1 MRSYLLIV
9 LCMAFLISCEDI
21 YHPELEVM
29 EELLV
34 IEARL
39 VYGQS
44 TNVVKIYKTIGFNEM
59 TKAYPPVSGADVT
72 LVDDKGITFKLKET
86 EKGNYLLSQLLQP
99 AKKYKLH
106 ISAEKEIYVSAFEEV
121 PEAPSPG
128 DIYMEPEEQLAP
140 GSTDESAG
148 QLRLVKGA
156 RLYADV
162 DGQGNARYF
171 RFTGRKVCQYT
182 YNVEVKGMASP
193 PIPFY
198 AWYSAIPAES
208 FNIAAPPDY
217 SVSGAIRR
225 HPLVFLERS
234 VNVYISE
241 APTVFSGWIYI
252 CNQYAIS
259 EQTYQ
264 FYSDLKK
271 QLSASG
277 KIFDPLYTQAKGN
290 IKCTTDPEKTV
301 LGNFEIASVRE
312 YRFYVEPAG
321 TDNYHFHQIPW
332 FWEIPFA
339 GKVQDLPPVWWEF
352 KGKEYPAGLVN
363 RGEEGR

>member
-1 MRSYLLIV
+1 MRSYLMIM
-9 LCMAFLISCEDI
+9 LCALFFAACEDI
-21 YHPELEVM
+21 YHPELEEM
-29 EELLV
+29 EELMV

-44 TNVVKIYKTIGFNEM
+44 ANLVKIYKTIGFNEM
-59 TKAYPPVSGADVT
+59 TKSYPPVSGADVT
-72 LVDDKGITFKLKET
+72 LVDDKGITVKLKET
-86 EKGNYLLSQLLQP
+86 EKGNYLLSQPLQP

-121 PEAPSPG
+121 LPVPSPG
-128 DIYMEPEEQLAP
+128 SVYMEAEEKLAP
-140 GSTDESAG
+140 ASTDESAS

-156 RLYADV
+156 QLYADV

-182 YNVEVKGMASP
+182 YNVEVRGGASP

-198 AWYSAIPAES
+198 AWYSATPAES

-217 SVSGAIRR
+217 SVTGKIRK

-241 APTVFSGWIYI
+241 APTVFSGWIFI

-259 EQTYQ
+259 EQTYR

-290 IKCTTDPEKTV
+290 ITCTTDPEKTV
-301 LGNFEIASVRE
+301 LGHVEIASVRE
-312 YRFYVEPAG
+312 YRFYMEPVG
-321 TDNYHFHQIPW
+321 TDKYHFHQIPW
-332 FWEIPFA
+332 FWEIPSA
-339 GKVQDLPPVWWEF
+339 GKVQDLPPVWWEYM
-352 KGKEYPAGLVN
+352 GKEYPAGMGKLD
-363 RGEEGR
+363 EK